1 MAVQEFFIDSDGVPV
16 HAKLEMPEGEPERC
30 PLVIVQHGLTGN
42 MDRPNIVAVA
52 EAIREAGMATLRTE
66 LYGHG
71 KSGGTFERHTI
82 FKWIDEMLDVI
93 DYAKGL
99 DFASDL
105 YLCGHS
111 QGGFLTMAM
120 GAARPDDLKALV
132 LLAPG
137 ANIPRW
143 SREGRFLHMTFDP
156 EHVPDRV
163 YLGDPFDASAEPEG
177 GDRPSAYLGGDYFRL
192 AQRLNTDEII
202 DAYPGPVLLV
212 QGTNDALV
220 PYQDTIEVAERY
232 ADSRL
237 LILEGDTHSFDRH
250 RDRELAAVREFLE
263 EMS

>member
-1 MAVQEFFIDSDGVPV
+1 MREFFIESDGLAI

-52 EAIREAGMATLRTE
+52 EAIRECGMATLRTE

-71 KSGGTFERHTI
+71 ESGGTFERHTI

-93 DYAKGL
+93 DYAKEL
-99 DFASDL
+99 DFVTDL

-111 QGGFLTMAM
+111 QGGFLTMVMA
-120 GAARPDDLKALV
+120 AARPDDLKAII

-137 ANIPRW
+137 ANIPQW
-143 SREGRFLHMTFDP
+143 SRDGHFLHMTFDP
-156 EHVPDRV
+156 KHVPERV
-163 YLGDPFDASAEPEG
+163 YLGDPFGGTSAPEG
-177 GDRPSAYLGGDYFRL
+177 ERPSSAYMCGDYFRL

-212 QGTNDALV
+212 QGTDDALV
-220 PYQDTIEVAERY
+220 PYEDTIAVAERY
-232 ADSRL
+232 ANSRL
-237 LILEGDTHSFDRH
+237 VILEDDTHSFDRH
-250 RDRELAAVREFLE
+250 RDQELAAVREFLGE
-263 EMS
+263 LDTD

>member
-1 MAVQEFFIDSDGVPV
+1 MQEFFIDSDGVPI
-16 HAKLEMPEGEPERC
+16 HAKLEMPEGEPETC
-30 PLVIVQHGLTGN
+30 PLVIVQHGLTGT
-42 MDRPNIVAVA
+42 MERPNIVAVA
-52 EAIREAGMATLRTE
+52 EAIRECGMATLRTE

-99 DFASDL
+99 DFVTDL

-111 QGGFLTMAM
+111 QGGFLTMVM
-120 GAARPDDLKALV
+120 GATRPDDLKAII

-143 SREGRFLHMTFDP
+143 SREGHFLHMTFDP

-163 YLGDPFDASAEPEG
+163 YLGDPFGEAGAPAGYPQLSEYMCG
-177 GDRPSAYLGGDYFRL
+177 NYFRV
-192 AQRLNTDEII
+192 AQLLDTDEII
-202 DAYPGPVLLV
+202 DAYSKPVLLV

-237 LILEGDTHSFDRH
+237 LILEGDTHTFEN
-250 RDRELAAVREFLE
+250 DREQMLDAVREFLKE
-263 EMS
+263 LG

>member
-1 MAVQEFFIDSDGVPV
+1 MALQEFFIDSDGVPI

-30 PLVIVQHGLTGN
+30 PLVIVQHGLTGT
-42 MDRPNIVAVA
+42 MERPNIVAVA
-52 EAIREAGMATLRTE
+52 EAIRECGMATLRTE

-71 KSGGTFERHTI
+71 ESGGTFERHTI

-99 DFASDL
+99 DFVTDL

-111 QGGFLTMAM
+111 QGGFLAMVM
-120 GAARPDDLKALV
+120 GAARPDDLKALI

-137 ANIPRW
+137 ASIPRW

-156 EHVPDRV
+156 KHVPDRV
-163 YLGDPFDASAEPEG
+163 YLGDPFNGASPKGYPQLAEYMCG
-177 GDRPSAYLGGDYFRL
+177 NYFRV
-192 AQRLNTDEII
+192 AQRLDTDEII
-202 DAYPGPVLLV
+202 DAYPHPVLLV

-220 PYQDTIEVAERY
+220 PYEDTIKVAERY

-237 LILEGDTHSFDRH
+237 LVLEGDTHTF
-250 RDRELAAVREFLE
+250 ELSRRQMLDAVREFLR
-263 EMS
+263 EMN